1 MMIAVVGDCGGNAPA
16 LQAALGAI
24 ADEGILTVFQTG
36 NLAGTGGVDTVIAL
50 LKEHGV
56 AVCQGDLDRML
67 VRFEQK
73 AGTMRGKLDEE
84 LFAWLS
90 ATHGAL
96 SSAGLEYLRALHK
109 RIDRSIDRSMDPSL
123 PSRSQPNL
131 RASCQGQLLV
141 EPRRFF
147 ASHFVQPASSAIY
160 PQTFRYRSVG
170 MEKITQTACFKAF
183 PLRTPHKRSAS
194 RLHKV
199 DLGLDCRL
207 PAGTR
212 VFVVS

>member
-73 AGTMRGKLDEE
+73 AGTMRGKLDED

-109 RIDRSIDRSMDPSL
+109 RIDRSIENVRITVCHGSPSSQTEMMDGETPHVRL
-123 PSRSQPNL
+123 QRHREAAQ
-131 RASCQGQLLV
+131 ADLLV
-141 EPRRFF
+141 CGGAPAPFQRWADGALF
-147 ASHFVQPASSAIY
+147 AGPGHLVDSPGKARYLIVNTESHPWSVEV
-160 PQTFRYRSVG
+160 RSV
-170 MEKITQTACFKAF
+170 AY
-183 PLRTPHKRSAS
+183 AS
-194 RLHKV
+194 
-199 DLGLDCRL
+199 
-207 PAGTR
+207 
-212 VFVVS
+212 